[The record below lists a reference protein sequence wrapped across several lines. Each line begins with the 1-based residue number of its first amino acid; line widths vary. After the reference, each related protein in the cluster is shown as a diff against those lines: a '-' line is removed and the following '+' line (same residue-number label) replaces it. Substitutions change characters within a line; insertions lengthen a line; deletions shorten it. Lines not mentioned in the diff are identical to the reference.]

1 MLLSYMFFSNQTEQ
15 NMQNQL
21 PSQNTKTRVENQLKF
36 FLRTLDRAIKSK
48 PQYHL
53 KKTIR

>member
-1 MLLSYMFFSNQTEQ
+1 MFLSKQAEQ

-21 PSQNTKTRVENQLKF
+21 PSQNTKTRVENQLSSF
-36 FLRTLDRAIKSK
+36 FLRILDRAIKSK